1 MNHVLWLLL
10 GAALA
15 SPASAALPPQDQNAK
30 DLDVIVAF
38 VKQHPKV
45 MASLNTIDLSRRT
58 VTFGDNCIATFAR
71 EQKTVPPGFVSPAAS
86 LVFSSSTCPIN

>member
-1 MNHVLWLLL
+1 
-10 GAALA
+10 
-15 SPASAALPPQDQNAK
+15 
-30 DLDVIVAF
+30 
-38 VKQHPKV
+38 